1 MMHDLLKAILPVVP
15 YLFVLL
21 VLFILFVLI
30 YLFRA
35 FKNEP
40 EKTRRAVMLE
50 ISLLRNLRQIF
61 TRKTDVVLENGVP
74 VKRPSFGETISQ
86 PIEPPVEKP

>member
-1 MMHDLLKAILPVVP
+1 MTKDLLNSILPVVP
-15 YLFVLL
+15 YVFVGLL
-21 VLFILFVLI
+21 MFGLAALV

-50 ISLLRNLRQIF
+50 LSLLRNLRQLF

-74 VKRPSFGETISQ
+74 VKRPSLGETISQ
-86 PIEPPVEKP
+86 PIDPPVKP